1 MRPLTILLVVLS
13 AIAAGQGLP
22 IGAHVDLYFP
32 QFADGGDSTQTW
44 QTTLTF
50 VNPNDSEASVR
61 LRVRG
66 NDGQPLSVDLG
77 SGLFNSHTFTVPP
90 HGSTVLKS
98 RMTSPTVLT
107 GWVIATCS
115 IPVQA
120 TMAFRYFANGVPQ
133 QEITAPPTL
142 PGLRYTSFANADLGI
157 AVANAWSDI
166 PVSVIL
172 TLRDRNGAVVGA
184 RRITVPALG
193 HTSFNLREYFSD
205 LPPDFSG
212 MLEMKSAN
220 PPVEDFVAWTMN
232 ADTGMFSAL
241 PSGTSDWPLSHWERL
256 NLIYAR
262 LASTAIQNHLL
273 NSAPKIVID
282 DSQSINAFSIGAD
295 TVQISLGMSELMCDS
310 TSELAFVLAHELGHL
325 IQLQTG
331 DRSHDPNIEFDA
343 DIKATILL
351 LMSGYDPYA
360 GTGALAKLKMAT
372 GVSGLIPQ
380 IDHQPAPD
388 ANSAFSLRLDAAYS
402 NLVKACADPDAQPYC
417 QIYKSVIHPH
427 FPDVAPLRVQP
438 RRLR

>member
-1 MRPLTILLVVLS
+1 MRPLTILLVAFS

-32 QFADGGDSTQTW
+32 QFADGGDSTQKW
-44 QTTLTF
+44 QTTFAF

-61 LRVRG
+61 LRIRG
-66 NDGQPLSVDLG
+66 NNGQPLAVDFGAGMDSSQTFIVPRRG
-77 SGLFNSHTFTVPP
+77 SI
-90 HGSTVLKS
+90 VLKS
-98 RMTSPTVLT
+98 RMTSPTVVT

-157 AVANAWSDI
+157 AIGNAWSDI

-172 TLRDRNGAVVGA
+172 TLRDRNGDVVGA
-184 RRITVPALG
+184 RRVTVPALG
-193 HTSFNLREYFSD
+193 HMSFNLREYFSE
-205 LPPDFSG
+205 LTPGFSG
-212 MLEMKSAN
+212 VLEMKSAN

-241 PSGTSDWPLSHWERL
+241 PPGTSDWPLSHWERV
-256 NLIYAR
+256 NLVYAR
-262 LASTAIQNHLL
+262 LAGTAVENHLL
-273 NSAPKIVID
+273 TSAPKIVID
-282 DSQSINAFSIGAD
+282 DSQSINAFSIGSD
-295 TVQISLGMSELMCDS
+295 TVQVSLGMSELMSDS
-310 TSELAFVLAHELGHL
+310 PSELAFVIAHELGHL

-331 DRSHDPNIEFDA
+331 DRSNDPNLEFDA

-372 GVSGLIPQ
+372 GSSGLIQQ

-388 ANSAFSLRLDAAYS
+388 ANSAFSMRLDAAYA

-417 QIYKSVIHPH
+417 QTYKSVIHPH